1 MFASTTQTPPAN
13 PVSPAMPEGEVER
26 LLGPANQSEASGS
39 GAEDGSDAGQKP
51 AARHGFPPVSSFSE
65 GQTRKL
71 RLRCDSLVN
80 SLAARFSNH
89 LRMECSVQLTK
100 LDTVRFQPFVDA
112 LANPTFLTLLK
123 MEPLEGVGLLNVPA
137 RLALA
142 IVDREM
148 GGPAV
153 CQDDARD
160 LTQIEARLAAKVVNL
175 VAAEWCAAF
184 ADLLPMRPVLLRH
197 ESSARFLNLCSPQTP
212 FLGLGL
218 EVRIAQLVETIH
230 LAFPQTALEPLLAKL
245 DAGLPAGPRPSAPQ
259 TGPAPGW
266 NPALND
272 VPVQVSACWRGLT
285 ISARQLGTLKAGDV
299 LPLPPATP
307 SLVEISIGSKPKFTG
322 QLGAVGRQLAVK
334 IVERLK
340 DL

>member
-1 MFASTTQTPPAN
+1 MFASTTQAPPAN
-13 PVSPAMPEGEVER
+13 PASPALPQSEVER
-26 LLGPANQSEASGS
+26 ILTSVAQGDAAGS
-39 GAEDGSDAGQKP
+39 GGDGGSAAGQEP
-51 AARHGFPPVSSFSE
+51 AARHDFPQVSSFNE

-71 RLRCDSLVN
+71 RLRCEWLVN

-89 LRMECSVQLTK
+89 LRMECSVQMTK
-100 LDTVRFQPFVDA
+100 LDTVRFQPFVEA

-148 GGPAV
+148 GGQAV
-153 CQDDARD
+153 CQDEARD

-175 VAAEWCAAF
+175 IAAEWCAAF

-197 ESSARFLNLCSPQTP
+197 ESSARFLNLCSPQSL

-218 EVRIAQLVETIH
+218 EVRIAQSVETIH

-245 DAGLPAGPRPSAPQ
+245 DAGLPTGPRPSAPQ

-266 NPALND
+266 NPALNN
-272 VPVQVSACWRGLT
+272 VPVQVSARWRGLT

-299 LPLPPATP
+299 LPLRPATP

-322 QLGAVGRQLAVK
+322 QLGAVGRELAVK
-334 IVERLK
+334 IVGRLK